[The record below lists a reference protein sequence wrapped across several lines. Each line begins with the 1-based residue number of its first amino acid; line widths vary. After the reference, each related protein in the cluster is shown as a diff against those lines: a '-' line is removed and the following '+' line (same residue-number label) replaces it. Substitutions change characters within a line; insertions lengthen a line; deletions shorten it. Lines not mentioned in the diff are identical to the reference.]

1 MSLVELTMA
10 AAISVIPIY
19 AVWILLVG
27 GQRGWDKTFYLANR
41 QIKAD
46 AEAAAVVFGAV
57 GRKSDRCNC
66 VILTSGAG
74 STAVIAQAAGDG
86 VARGEAVEF
95 RYFDEKN
102 RGRSQRSTPNLEG
115 PTEYAR
121 FYLDK
126 NDSTLKV
133 DYGPYSSGTTGRK
146 VTSTAVLARN
156 VTRIQFSQQTVNS
169 VGQNCVRMSLTVTD
183 PVDGKGLT
191 VRAATLMRN

>member
-95 RYFDEKN
+95 RYLDEKGQ
-102 RGRSQRSTPNLEG
+102 GRSQRSTPKSEA
-115 PTEYAR
+115 YAR

-126 NDSTLKV
+126 NDSALKV
-133 DYGPYSSGTTGRK
+133 DYGPYPYGTTGRK

-183 PVDGKGLT
+183 PVDGKSLT
-191 VRAATLMRN
+191 VRAATLMRS

>member
-46 AEAAAVVFGAV
+46 AEAAAAVFGAV
-57 GRKSDRCNC
+57 GRKSDRRDC
-66 VILTSGAG
+66 VILASGAG

-95 RYFDEKN
+95 RYFDEKGQ
-102 RGRSQRSTPNLEG
+102 GRSQRSAPKLD
-115 PTEYAR
+115 TEYAR

-146 VTSTAVLARN
+146 VTSTAALVRN
-156 VTRIQFSQQTVNS
+156 VTRVQFSQQTVNRI
-169 VGQNCVRMSLTVTD
+169 GQNCVRMSLTVTD